1 MKALLMLEDGERCDC
16 ESFSGDGEVFGELV
30 FNTALTGY
38 QEIITD
44 PSYKGQIVMMT
55 ASMIGNYGIREGED
69 ESTGVHA
76 EGLVVREYGGRPLA
90 KNTEKV
96 QRYPENTLSYS
107 RKGRDERAES
117 LHNPVITSLAGYLS
131 SRGIVG
137 VEGADTR
144 FFTKYIREAGA
155 MKAGI
160 TTRTLDK
167 IKFLQMVKGS
177 PDIVGRDLVK
187 GVTVKN
193 SYLFSEGEG
202 LRIAVLDC
210 GIKVS
215 SLELLAMRGCRVEVF
230 PAYSDR
236 QGILS
241 TRPDGILLSNGPGD
255 PAALGSIVSLVESL
269 IGEVPIFG
277 ICLGHQIIGQ
287 ALGARTFKL
296 KFGHHGG
303 NHPVREVRTGKVYI
317 TSQNHGF
324 AVNAKTLD
332 MRDIEVSFINLND
345 FTLEGLRHK
354 KLPLFSVQ
362 FHPEA
367 GPGPHDTMFLFDEF
381 LRMIRGE

>member
-1 MKALLMLEDGERCDC
+1 MKALLMLEDGQCCEC
-16 ESFSGDGEVFGELV
+16 ESFSGEGEVFGELV
-30 FNTALTGY
+30 FNTVLTGY

-55 ASMIGNYGIREGED
+55 ASMIGNYGIRENED
-69 ESTGVHA
+69 ESAGVHA
-76 EGLVVREYGGRPLA
+76 EGLVVREYGGRALA
-90 KNTEKV
+90 KNTEKL
-96 QRYPENTLSYS
+96 QHHPENTLSYS
-107 RKGRDERAES
+107 GKSRNERAQS
-117 LHNPVITSLAGYLS
+117 LHNPVTTSLAVYLS
-131 SRGIVG
+131 SLGIVG

-144 FFTKYIREAGA
+144 FLTKYIREAGA

-167 IKFLQMVKGS
+167 KKFLQKVKDS

-187 GVTVKN
+187 EVTAKN

-202 LRIAVLDC
+202 PRITVLDC

-215 SLELLAMRGCRVEVF
+215 SLDLLAMRGCRVEVF
-230 PAYSDR
+230 PAYSAKED
-236 QGILS
+236 ILS

-287 ALGARTFKL
+287 ALGAKTFKL

-303 NHPVREVRTGKVYI
+303 NHPVRDERTGKVYI

-324 AVNAKTLD
+324 AVDTKTLD
-332 MRDIEVSFINLND
+332 TRDIEVSFINLND

-367 GPGPHDTMFLFDEF
+367 GPGPHDTMYLFDDF
-381 LRMIRGE
+381 LRMIRGL